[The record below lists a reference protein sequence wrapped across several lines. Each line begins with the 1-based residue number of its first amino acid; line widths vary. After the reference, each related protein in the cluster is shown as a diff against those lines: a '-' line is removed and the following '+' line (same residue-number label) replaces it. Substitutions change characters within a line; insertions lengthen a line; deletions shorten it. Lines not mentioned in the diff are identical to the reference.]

1 MPCETGQEVCD
12 DSPSRL
18 ASGLQSGEAM
28 VYSTATDFGIEHLQ
42 QRLREA
48 QRALDAKQ
56 ARLERQLKLAAK
68 VHNSLLPQPVRH
80 ERISVDVRYRP
91 VDEVGGDYCQV
102 RFADAGTCYI
112 TMCDV
117 TGHGIG
123 PALMATRVSSEVR
136 HDILYGHSPSNIVR
150 SLNRFCRDHFADTDL
165 YLTFVAARID
175 LRRPRVIFSGAGH
188 PSLLLIRRD
197 GLTVE
202 RLKSQNPMIGVT
214 DECLADEPEH
224 TAQLD
229 SGDRLVFY
237 TDGLTETADAD
248 GRYLGVEGLEKIAVG
263 SMSVD
268 LFDAAD
274 HILDRVSR
282 HQHGPATDDKT
293 LIVAE
298 IK

>member
-1 MPCETGQEVCD
+1 MPG
-12 DSPSRL
+12 SF
-18 ASGLQSGEAM
+18 QSGETM
-28 VYSTATDFGIEHLQ
+28 VYPTTTDIGVEHLQ
-42 QRLREA
+42 KRLKEA
-48 QRALDAKQ
+48 LRVLDAKQ
-56 ARLERQLKLAAK
+56 ARLERQLELASK

-80 ERISVDVRYRP
+80 ERISVDVKYLP
-91 VDEVGGDYCQV
+91 VEEVGGDYCQV

-136 HDILYGHSPSNIVR
+136 HRILYGQAPCEIVR

-165 YLTFVAARID
+165 YLTFMAARID
-175 LRRPRVIFSGAGH
+175 LRRPRIIFSGAGH
-188 PSLLLIRRD
+188 PCPLLIRRD

-202 RLKSQNPMIGVT
+202 RLRSQNLMIGVM
-214 DECLADEPEH
+214 DECLGDEPEH
-224 TAQLD
+224 TTQLD

-248 GRYLGVEGLEKIAVG
+248 GRYLGEDGLEKIAVG
-263 SMSVD
+263 AMSVD

-274 HILDRVSR
+274 YILDRVAR

>member
-1 MPCETGQEVCD
+1 
-12 DSPSRL
+12 
-18 ASGLQSGEAM
+18 M
-28 VYSTATDFGIEHLQ
+28 VHPTTIDIDVGNLQ
-42 QRLREA
+42 QRLKEA
-48 QRALDAKQ
+48 ERALEAKE
-56 ARLERQLKLAAK
+56 ARLERQLELAAK

-80 ERISVDVRYRP
+80 ERICVDVKYLP
-91 VDEVGGDYCQV
+91 VEEVGGDYCQV

-123 PALMATRVSSEVR
+123 PALMAARVSSEVR
-136 HDILYGHSPSNIVR
+136 HSILYGHSPRDIVS

-175 LRRPRVIFSGAGH
+175 LRRPQIIFSGAGH
-188 PSLLLIRRD
+188 PSPLLIRRD

-202 RLKSQNPMIGVT
+202 RLKSQNPMIGVM
-214 DECLADEPEH
+214 DECLADEPES
-224 TAQLD
+224 TTQLD

-248 GRYLGVEGLEKIAVG
+248 GRYLGDDGLEKMAVG
-263 SMSVD
+263 AMSVD

-282 HQHGPATDDKT
+282 HQQGPATDDKT
-293 LIVAE
+293 LIVVE

>member
-1 MPCETGQEVCD
+1 
-12 DSPSRL
+12 
-18 ASGLQSGEAM
+18 M
-28 VYSTATDFGIEHLQ
+28 VYSTSIDNGAERLKSRLEET
-42 QRLREA
+42 QRVLE
-48 QRALDAKQ
+48 AKQ
-56 ARLERQLKLAAK
+56 ARLERQLELAAK

-80 ERISVDVRYRP
+80 ERISVDVRYLP
-91 VDEVGGDYCQV
+91 VEEVGGDYCQV

-136 HDILYGHSPSNIVR
+136 HSILYGHSPRDIVS
-150 SLNRFCRDHFADTDL
+150 SLNRFCRDHFVDTDL
-165 YLTFVAARID
+165 FLTFVAARID
-175 LRRPRVIFSGAGH
+175 LRRPRITFSGAGH
-188 PSLLLIRRD
+188 PCPLLLRRE

-202 RLKSQNPMIGVT
+202 RLKSQNLMIGVM
-214 DECLADEPEH
+214 DDCLSDEPENS
-224 TAQLD
+224 TPLD

-237 TDGLTETADAD
+237 TDGLTETADAER
-248 GRYLGVEGLEKIAVG
+248 RYLGEDGLERIAVE

-274 HILDRVSR
+274 YILDRVSR
-282 HQHGPATDDKT
+282 HQHGRATDDKT